1 MVVTVSG
8 LKPTGSRLD
17 LMRAIAA
24 NGPTLVSDLA
34 ATVRMA
40 RSDAVALI
48 WELISED
55 WLDYHADAR
64 VRLGNAGREWLA
76 RHDKEN

>member
-1 MVVTVSG
+1 MTM
-8 LKPTGSRLD
+8 LKPTGPRLD

-24 NGPTLVSDLA
+24 NGPTLMSDLV
-34 ATVRMA
+34 ATVRMSK
-40 RSDAVALI
+40 SDAVALV

-64 VRLGNAGREWLA
+64 VRLGAVGRQWLA
-76 RHDKEN
+76 QHDKENP